1 VRPAF
6 PVLTVTDMVALK
18 MNSPLGKALLAAIR
32 GGDYAHPGEEECIE
46 RLWTGLPR
54 VPTQSVLDAGC
65 GRAGTAAYVQRRGW
79 GRVTGF
85 DLDAESIA
93 EAQATY
99 PELQLFASDVLA
111 APQIVGPIQPSGFN
125 VIYLLSAFYAFPD
138 QPAALRALR
147 ALAHPGTRLALLD
160 YTDAD
165 GRFASSP
172 PGATRFQYWHPLRP
186 PRLRDDL
193 ADCGWRLDTVQDLGP
208 EFKRWYAAF
217 LQKIA
222 ARRAALDQRFGVEN
236 VDFVHAYYAD
246 LLDGIILG
254 HIGGL
259 LAYATAV

>member
-1 VRPAF
+1 MGMAE
-6 PVLTVTDMVALK
+6 LI

-46 RLWTGLPR
+46 RLWAGLPH

-93 EAQATY
+93 QAQATY

-111 APQIVGPIQPSGFN
+111 APAIVGPHQPDGFD

-138 QPAALRALR
+138 QPAALRDLR
-147 ALAHPGTRLALLD
+147 TLAHPGTRLALLD

-172 PGATRFQYWHPLRP
+172 PGTTRFQYWQPLRP
-186 PRLRDDL
+186 ARLRDEL
-193 ADCGWRLDTVQDLGP
+193 AAGGWRLDTVQDLGP
-208 EFKRWYAAF
+208 DFKRWYAAF

-222 ARRAALDQRFGVEN
+222 ARRTALDERFGVEN
-236 VDFVHAYYAD
+236 VDFAQAYYAD
-246 LLDGIILG
+246 LLDGLMLG

-259 LAYATAV
+259 LAYASAV

>member
-1 VRPAF
+1 MAV
-6 PVLTVTDMVALK
+6 LK

-46 RLWTGLPR
+46 RLWAGLPH
-54 VPTQSVLDAGC
+54 VPAQSVLDAGC

-99 PELQLFASDVLA
+99 PELQLFGCDVQA
-111 APQIVGPIQPSGFN
+111 APQIIGPRQPGGFD

-138 QPAALRALR
+138 QPAALRAVR

-165 GRFASSP
+165 GRFASTP
-172 PGATRFQYWHPLRP
+172 PGATRFQYWQPLRP
-186 PRLRDDL
+186 ARLRDEL
-193 ADCGWRLDTVQDLGP
+193 ADGGWRLDVVQDLTP

-222 ARRAALDQRFGVEN
+222 IRRKLLDDRFGVEN

-246 LLDGIILG
+246 LLAGLTRG
-254 HIGGL
+254 HLGGL
-259 LAYATAV
+259 LAYATVV

>member
-1 VRPAF
+1 
-6 PVLTVTDMVALK
+6 MVALK

-46 RLWTGLPR
+46 RLWADLPH
-54 VPTQSVLDAGC
+54 VSSQSVLDAGC

-111 APQIVGPIQPSGFN
+111 APQIVGSSQPGGFD
-125 VIYLLSAFYAFPD
+125 VIYLLSAFYAFPN
-138 QPAALRALR
+138 QPAALRAMR

-160 YTDAD
+160 YTDAN
-165 GRFASSP
+165 GCFATSP
-172 PGATRFQYWHPLRP
+172 PGATRFHYWQPLRP
-186 PRLRDDL
+186 ARLREEL
-193 ADCGWRLDTVQDLGP
+193 AAGGWRLDAVQDLTP
-208 EFKRWYAAF
+208 DFKRWYAAF

-222 ARRAALDQRFGVEN
+222 ARRAALNERFGVEN

-246 LLDGIILG
+246 LLDGLMRG

-259 LAYATAV
+259 LAYATVV